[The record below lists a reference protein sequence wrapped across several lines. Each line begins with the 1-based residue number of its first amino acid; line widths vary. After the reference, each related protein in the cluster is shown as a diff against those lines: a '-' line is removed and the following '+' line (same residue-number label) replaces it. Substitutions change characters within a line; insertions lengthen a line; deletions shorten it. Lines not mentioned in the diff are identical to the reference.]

1 MFSNVE
7 GNSVKLLQKK
17 QIYLQSEKMRT
28 TFDVKDTYQGKIANR
43 RDLKVQGVN
52 TIYVRAAIAIQSM
65 VGNVRIMW

>member
-1 MFSNVE
+1 ME
-7 GNSVKLLQKK
+7 RNSVKLLQKK

-52 TIYVRAAIAIQSM
+52 TIYVLGSTE
-65 VGNVRIMW
+65 

>member
-1 MFSNVE
+1 ME
-7 GNSVKLLQKK
+7 RNSVKLLQKK

-52 TIYVRAAIAIQSM
+52 TIYVRAVIAIQSM